1 MTVVKITRGD
11 LGLDNIFLGFCQFHV
26 KKLDKLVKICEL
38 LKHNVVFLSTQI
50 TGVEENYVFL
60 SVAKCCIFLQHYF

>member
-1 MTVVKITRGD
+1 MKYNVLCVKKMQQGWEEGVVKITRGG

-38 LKHNVVFLSTQI
+38 LKHNIVFLSNI
-50 TGVEENYVFL
+50 
-60 SVAKCCIFLQHYF
+60 